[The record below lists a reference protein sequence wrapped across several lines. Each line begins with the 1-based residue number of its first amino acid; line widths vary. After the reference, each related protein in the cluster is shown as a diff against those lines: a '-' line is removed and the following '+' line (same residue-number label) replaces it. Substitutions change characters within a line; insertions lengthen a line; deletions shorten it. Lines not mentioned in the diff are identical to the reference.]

1 MRLNERKI
9 QWMIE
14 NDLLL
19 REQHELDGSMAKVW
33 SKMKGPIDDFGKVL
47 SSTVKLIGTDLG
59 FLVKLTVGSL
69 FLASNEDIKKWKQ
82 QKDSKRK
89 SLLSDIAR
97 GASWDNMDN
106 NAKLMGF
113 MLNPAGAMLGASA
126 NWGAFE
132 LPNLRATI
140 GEYGGDSIPGLG
152 WLFDPDLKFESDTW
166 NRIKNAKDDEEI
178 FQILGKKIES
188 LEQWGE
194 KKDKNQKNTSDVLF
208 NRLIPGMPNA
218 AAVITGLY
226 IAKDQLEESFQRTAV
241 IISEGA
247 EGGESADPDPEAAK
261 KLMKVLKQIID
272 IEIRVDGDAVIELK
286 EEELKTYLGDIPK
299 TISTIA
305 EMTTTDDVKT
315 FFACI
320 EKLAK
325 ALPEEKQKKVDVS
338 KVAQGFEKAKQTLK
352 DDRESM
358 EKLKKEFEKNKKE
371 ATEQSVDAEI
381 DKIVLSSFKGQYIQE
396 LKSGLTDFLESAH
409 EEIWDGMTEK
419 EIKAQQETST
429 GKEYIK
435 LCKKYEDEITSA
447 ITKIGQV

>member
-1 MRLNERKI
+1 MRPNKRRA
-9 QWMIE
+9 QWMID

-33 SKMKGPIDDFGKVL
+33 AKMKGPIDDFGKVL

-59 FLVKLTVGSL
+59 FLVKLTVGTL
-69 FLASNEDIKKWKQ
+69 FLASNEDIKKWKAEKNQ
-82 QKDSKRK
+82 KRK
-89 SLLSDIAR
+89 NLLDDIMR

-126 NWGAFE
+126 NWGAFD
-132 LPNLRATI
+132 LPNLRGKI
-140 GEYGGDSIPGLG
+140 GEYGGDSLPFIG

-166 NRIKNAKDDEEI
+166 NKIKDAKNDEEI
-178 FQILGKKIES
+178 FKILGNKIDALTNYGQKKTGPGSI
-188 LEQWGE
+188 
-194 KKDKNQKNTSDVLF
+194 SDLLF

-218 AAVITGLY
+218 AAIITGLY
-226 IAKDQLEESFQRTAV
+226 IANDQLKESVRSPIIEGKEDNNEEEAK
-241 IISEGA
+241 A
-247 EGGESADPDPEAAK
+247 PPEAAK
-261 KLMKVLKQIID
+261 KLMNVLKQIIEV
-272 IEIRVDGDAVIELK
+272 EIRIDGDAVLELK

-299 TISTIA
+299 TISVIA

-325 ALPEEKQKKVDVS
+325 ALPEEKQKKVDVQ
-338 KVAQGFEKAKQTLK
+338 KVVQGFEKAKQTLK
-352 DDRESM
+352 DDKESM
-358 EKLKKEFEKNKKE
+358 QKLKKEFEKNKKE
-371 ATEQSVDAEI
+371 ATEESVNAEI

-409 EEIWDGMTEK
+409 DEIWDGMTEK
-419 EIKAQQETST
+419 EIKLQQETST